1 MSVSPRNPL
10 TAPQIAAPDGGPAP
24 STTPGPL
31 TGPLTGPLG
40 GTATPA
46 SGAARTASETV
57 PAADDTGATPRH
69 AADLIVFGGT
79 GDLSMRKLIPALYHC
94 DRDGRLADETRII
107 ALSRGGLTDADFRG
121 KVDAEAR
128 PVPQGEDDEGWQRFL
143 RRLHHVSVDVGGSD
157 RSGWGA
163 LSRLLAG
170 YEDRDRVFYLAS
182 PPMTFGPFCREAHE
196 AGLVTPRSRVV
207 LEKPLGR
214 DLASAQAINDEVG
227 AIFDERQ
234 IFRIDHYLG
243 KETVQNLLVLRFANA
258 FLEPVWNSLWIDHV
272 QITVAETVG
281 TPGRRGY
288 YDHAGAL
295 RDMVQNHLLQLL
307 CLVAMEPPSRNDRES
322 IRDEKVKVLQSL
334 RPIVGSEVDR
344 FAVRGQ
350 YTAGDGVPG
359 YLDEPASTPPTEI
372 SHRVETY
379 AAIRAEVKNWRWAG
393 VPFYL
398 RTGKRMPT
406 RRSEIVVQFKDVPH
420 AIFPGAT
427 PNRLVLRLQPSEG
440 IHLLL
445 MAKEPGAGD
454 VTLRPV
460 PLSLSFAETFQ
471 SRVPDAYERLLMD
484 VMAGNP
490 TLFMRRDEV
499 EAAWRWIDP
508 IIETWEGSGALP
520 EPYPAGTAGPAG
532 ARELLARSGRTWH
545 EEDL

>member
-1 MSVSPRNPL
+1 MPS
-10 TAPQIAAPDGGPAP
+10 TAAPH
-24 STTPGPL
+24 S
-31 TGPLTGPLG
+31 
-40 GTATPA
+40 
-46 SGAARTASETV
+46 
-57 PAADDTGATPRH
+57 
-69 AADLIVFGGT
+69 ADLIVFGGT
-79 GDLSMRKLIPALYHC
+79 GDLSMRKLLPALYHA
-94 DRDGRLADETRII
+94 DRDGRLAPETRVI

-121 KVDAEAR
+121 KVDAEVRGAGT
-128 PVPQGEDDEGWQRFL
+128 VPAGDPEGWRRFL
-143 RRLHHVSVDVGGSD
+143 LRLHHVSLDVTGGD
-157 RSGWGA
+157 GPEAAGWSA
-163 LSRLLAG
+163 VRELLAG
-170 YEDRDRVFYLAS
+170 QEERDRIFYLAS
-182 PPMTFGPFCREAHE
+182 PPMTFGPFCRQAHR

-214 DLASAQAINDEVG
+214 DLASAQGINDEVG
-227 AIFDERQ
+227 EIFEESQ

-258 FLEPVWNSLWIDHV
+258 FLEPIWNSLWIDHV
-272 QITVAETVG
+272 QITAAETVG

-334 RPIVGSEVDR
+334 RPITGSEVDR
-344 FAVRGQ
+344 FTVRGQ
-350 YTAGDGVPG
+350 YSAAPGMPG
-359 YLDEPASTPPTEI
+359 YLDEPASTPPTEL
-372 SHRVETY
+372 SHRVETF

-398 RTGKRMPT
+398 RTGKRLPS

-420 AIFPGAT
+420 SIFAGGT

-440 IHLLL
+440 IHLHI
-445 MAKEPGAGD
+445 MAKEPGAGE
-454 VTLRPV
+454 VALRPV
-460 PLSLSFAETFQ
+460 PLSLSFAQTFA

-499 EAAWRWIDP
+499 EAAWQWIDP
-508 IIETWEGSGALP
+508 ILSTWESYGTPP
-520 EPYPAGTAGPAG
+520 EPYPAGSYGPPSAH
-532 ARELLARSGRTWH
+532 ELLARSGRAWH
-545 EEDL
+545 EEELA